1 MATEKVRDIMNL
13 KVRTLR
19 RSDSLQLAKDLMTKG
34 HICHFPVLEDDK
46 LVAVVSERAL
56 LRASFG

>member
-34 HICHFPVLEDDK
+34 HIRHFPVLEDDK